1 MWIDI
6 PKELEHEIELV
17 AKNYGISPGLLV
29 GSLVETDF
37 NKLVDLAKAITRLR
51 KPAETVSLAEMRRR
65 LASDREE
72 EARDRAG

>member
-17 AKNYGISPGLLV
+17 AKNYGVNTSDLV
-29 GSLVETDF
+29 GALVETDF
-37 NKLVDLAKAITRLR
+37 EKLVDLAKAMKGRR
-51 KPAETVSLAEMRRR
+51 RPAETVSPAEMRRR
-65 LASDREE
+65 LASDQRE